1 MKTNEKVV
9 DYSSSLLTI
18 TFELRSFGEKLQGI
32 EMVSNLLRLVPKEY
46 YSIILPL
53 GQLGHLKTMKI
64 EEAIGHLKCI
74 K

>member
-32 EMVSNLLRLVPKEY
+32 EMV
-46 YSIILPL
+46 
-53 GQLGHLKTMKI
+53 
-64 EEAIGHLKCI
+64 
-74 K
+74 